1 MLKNLSVIVPAA
13 GLGNRFG
20 MPKVRAKLFD
30 RYFPEII
37 SDLYDNVQDKYLV
50 VNEFDYD
57 FAKMQFP
64 NYRILINDK
73 LDLGMI
79 YSIQIALKNIDTEW
93 IAVHPV
99 DYIFVRKDVIKLA
112 MDKLDNIYDVIKLS
126 YKHKVGHPIFINKR
140 LKNEILSCKSN
151 LNDVISNIKNYLIV
165 DVDSDT
171 ILTNI
176 NEKSELNDAIKRYHN
191 KNI

>member
-1 MLKNLSVIVPAA
+1 MLKNLSLIVPAA

-37 SDLYDNVQDKYLV
+37 FDLYDGVKDKYLV
-50 VNEFDYD
+50 VNEFDYE
-57 FAKMQFP
+57 FAKIQFP
-64 NYRILINDK
+64 DYKILINDN

-99 DYIFVRKDVIKLA
+99 DYVFVNKDVINLA
-112 MDKLDNIYDVIKLS
+112 MDKLDNIYDVVKLS
-126 YKHKVGHPIFINKR
+126 YNNKVGHPIFINCR
-140 LKNEILSCKSN
+140 LKNEILSCTSN
-151 LNDVISNIKNYLIV
+151 LNDVISKIKNNLIV
-165 DVDSDT
+165 DVENDT

-176 NEKSELNDAIKRYHN
+176 NEKYELDDAIKRYHN